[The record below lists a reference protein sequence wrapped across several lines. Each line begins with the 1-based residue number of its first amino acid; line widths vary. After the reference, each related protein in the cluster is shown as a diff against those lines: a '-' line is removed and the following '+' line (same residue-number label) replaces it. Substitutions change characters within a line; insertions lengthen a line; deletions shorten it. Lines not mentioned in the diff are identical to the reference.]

1 MLRVAQLKDV
11 DSLASLIHDSAWGLA
26 KGYYS
31 DAQIEGALQGAWG
44 VDTQL
49 IRDKTFFVVELEGRL
64 VACGGW
70 SRRKTLFGGDTMK
83 EREPELLNPMN
94 DAARIRA
101 FFVHPDFARR
111 GIGRMLLQRCEEEAK
126 KAGFTTAEL
135 VATLPGER
143 LYAACGYKE
152 VERREY
158 ILRDGIGIE
167 FVTMRRVIA

>member
-11 DSLASLIHDSAWGLA
+11 DSLASLIHASARGLA

-31 DAQIEGALQGAWG
+31 DSQIEGALQGAWG

-49 IRDKTFFVVELEGRL
+49 IRDKTFFAVELDGRL

-70 SRRKTLFGGDTMK
+70 SMRKTFFGSDAMK
-83 EREPELLNPMN
+83 EREPELLNPMK

-111 GIGRMLLQRCEEEAK
+111 GIGRMLLQRCEEEARNK
-126 KAGFTTAEL
+126 GFTVAEL
-135 VATLPGER
+135 VATLPGEK
-143 LYAACGYKE
+143 LYSACGYRE
-152 VERREY
+152 VERRMY
-158 ILRDGIGIE
+158 LLRDGIEIE